1 MEEIVTI
8 VTERKAYLLTSEVDT
23 PRKQFSIQILN
34 NVGFKVIPVHY
45 IKNKDNVL
53 SNKLSMM
60 YIYET
65 IAESSDPYAYVFEDD
80 INVLEPISL
89 ADIVK
94 YEKISPM
101 SFYLGCCIPDYQ
113 NNSNLK
119 IHDIKIDNKEVT
131 TLSGAVRGLHAIG
144 LSNDGAKLLCN
155 FAKISNERYMDMILE
170 DFTRVY
176 PANVIRYDLES
187 YIKGHRGV
195 FFQDR
200 DRFPSTIP

>member
-1 MEEIVTI
+1 
-8 VTERKAYLLTSEVDT
+8 
-23 PRKQFSIQILN
+23 
-34 NVGFKVIPVHY
+34 
-45 IKNKDNVL
+45 
-53 SNKLSMM
+53 MM